1 MHNISLLKITRKLK
15 NSLVNLIYI
24 NPNNPASLAI
34 IPAKAPKKSNINT
47 TRVLEE
53 YQRVCVEIEQ
63 LFLQ

>member
-34 IPAKAPKKSNINT
+34 IPVREPKKSNIDN

-53 YQRVCVEIEQ
+53 YQRTCVEIEQ